1 MSKHFR
7 AYGVIERSEED
18 NDDLV
23 IIGAASTGR
32 LDSKGTFID
41 QDSVWDA
48 AKRAGT
54 LPLCWEHDWGAPIGT
69 GEKFSRGDDMLIAQ
83 SRVGKDFDVLVTK
96 GLGAV
101 AWSVNNIRALVKQRI
116 TRGYSIGFDGD
127 VIEDKNGGPPTIQVR
142 QLFEL
147 SLCTLPSNPGTYFG
161 FSRAMEIGGINP
173 ISLPNPIITSTGNPG
188 ISWTNSTLNT
198 LDVNGTSITT
208 TGKIAPVRFEFAH
221 EENEDHEL
229 EVLQVALRSLQEAVA
244 DWK

>member
-1 MSKHFR
+1 MIKHLR

-23 IIGAASTGR
+23 ITGVASTGQ

-41 QDSVWDA
+41 QNSVWDA

-54 LPLCWEHDWGAPIGT
+54 RPLYWEHDWGAPIGT
-69 GEKFSRGDDMLIAQ
+69 AEQFAKGDDMLMAR

-96 GLGAV
+96 GLSAV
-101 AWSVNNIRALVKQRI
+101 PWSVNNIRALVKQRI
-116 TRGYSIGFDGD
+116 VRGYSIGFDGD
-127 VIEDKNGGPPTIQVR
+127 VVEDKNGGPPTIYVKD
-142 QLFEL
+142 LFEL
-147 SLCTLPSNPGTYFG
+147 SLCSMPSNPSTFFG
-161 FSRAMEIGGINP
+161 FSRAMEIGKETQ
-173 ISLPNPIITSTGNPG
+173 SLYITPESASIQWN
-188 ISWTNSTLNT
+188 NST
-198 LDVNGTSITT
+198 NGTGITFAPTAT
-208 TGKIAPVRFEFAH
+208 TGKISPVRFEFAH